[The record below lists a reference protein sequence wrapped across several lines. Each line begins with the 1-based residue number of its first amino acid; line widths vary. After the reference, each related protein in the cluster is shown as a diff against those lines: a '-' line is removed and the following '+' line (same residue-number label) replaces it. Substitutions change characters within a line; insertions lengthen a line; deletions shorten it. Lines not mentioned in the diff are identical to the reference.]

1 METYVIRLSLP
12 DRPGALGAVAVRI
25 GAVRGNVVG
34 IAVVERLEGEAIDEV
49 VVELPSPDLLELL
62 VSEIGQV
69 DGVFVELVEPIA
81 QVGADPRLEALDDA
95 AKLFRQLRQA
105 RSRRMHP
112 ASTAATR
119 STLSTPT
126 TTWSGAVGPAA

>member
-49 VVELPSPDLLELL
+49 VVELPSPSLVGLL
-62 VSEIGQV
+62 VDEITQV
-69 DGVFVELVEPIA
+69 DGVFVEVVEPVA
-81 QVGADPRLEALDDA
+81 QIGSDPRIEALA
-95 AKLFRQLRQA
+95 ATAELFRDLR
-105 RSRRMHP
+105 RSRSRSLHP
-112 ASTAATR
+112 AAVR
-119 STLSTPT
+119 
-126 TTWSGAVGPAA
+126 WSGAIGPAA